1 VTSTI
6 NHPLNRKLRMAL
18 VGGSGG
24 GFIGRVHAI
33 AATLDRR
40 AELVAGAFSSDA
52 NKSRLAAAEFGVAAE
67 RGYGSYRE
75 LIEAESRLP
84 ADQRPD
90 LITVA
95 TPNHTH
101 YEIAAAALEAGFHV
115 CCEKPMT
122 IDAQQALQLTR
133 LVERT
138 GAVFVL
144 AHGYSGYPLVRQA
157 REMIA
162 AGELGRI
169 HAVRVTYLQG
179 GLWGIQ
185 PGQPLARG
193 AWKADPAKAG
203 PSGTMA
209 DLGTHAFHLLRFTTD
224 LTPLEISA
232 TLANV
237 HPARPLDDYGHAV
250 VRCDG
255 GALTAITVSQVTH
268 GRLNDLTLEVDGS
281 RGSLVWRQEDP
292 DRLTLRRHGQPA
304 QIYERNRRTAYSDIV
319 QAACR
324 LPGGHPEGVLEAFAN
339 VYCDAFDAIVQR
351 ATGQRAELRRTIYP
365 NVYDGLEGVWFVQQC
380 LASHRDQGS
389 WRAFPRAQTDTA
401 NGGLRIGES
410 ITVAIS
416 K

>member
-1 VTSTI
+1 MTSSI

-24 GFIGRVHAI
+24 GFIGRVHVL

-40 AELVAGAFSSDA
+40 AELVAGAFSSDPA
-52 NKSRLAAAEFGVAAE
+52 KSRLAAVEFGVAAQ

-90 LITVA
+90 FLTIA

-101 YEIAAAALEAGFHV
+101 FEIAAAALQAGFHV
-115 CCEKPMT
+115 VCEKPMT
-122 IDAQQALQLTR
+122 IDAEQALQLAR
-133 LVERT
+133 LVEQT
-138 GAVFVL
+138 GAVFVV

-162 AGELGRI
+162 AGELGQI

-185 PGQPLARG
+185 PGQPPARG

-203 PSGTMA
+203 PSGAMA
-209 DLGTHAFHLLRFTTD
+209 DIGTHAFHLLRFTTD

-232 TLANV
+232 TLANI

-250 VRCDG
+250 LRCAG
-255 GALTAITVSQVTH
+255 GALATISVSQVTH

-281 RGSLVWRQEDP
+281 RASLVWRQEEP
-292 DRLTLRRHGQPA
+292 DRLTVRRHGQPV
-304 QIYERNRRTAYSDIV
+304 QVYERNRRTAYSGAV

-324 LPGGHPEGVLEAFAN
+324 LPGGHPEGMLEAFAN
-339 VYCDAFDAIVQR
+339 VYCDGFDDMVRHASGQNVQ
-351 ATGQRAELRRTIYP
+351 LRKTIYP
-365 NVYDGLEGVWFVQQC
+365 NVSDGVEGVRFVQQC
-380 LASHRDQGS
+380 VDSHRDRGR
-389 WRAFPRAQTDTA
+389 WKAFPQPQT
-401 NGGLRIGES
+401 G
-410 ITVAIS
+410 
-416 K
+416 

>member
-1 VTSTI
+1 
-6 NHPLNRKLRMAL
+6 MAL

-33 AATLDRR
+33 AATLDQR
-40 AELVAGAFSSDA
+40 AELVAGAFSSDPE
-52 NKSRLAAAEFGVAAE
+52 KSQFAAAEFGVAPQ

-90 LITVA
+90 FVTVA

-101 YEIAAAALEAGFHV
+101 YEIAAAALQAGFHV
-115 CCEKPMT
+115 VCEKPMT
-122 IDAQQALQLTR
+122 IDAEHALQLAR
-133 LVERT
+133 LVEQT

-162 AGELGRI
+162 AGEFGQI
-169 HAVRVTYLQG
+169 HAVRVSYMQG

-185 PGQPLARG
+185 PGQPPTRG

-203 PSGTMA
+203 PSGAMA
-209 DLGTHAFHLLRFTTD
+209 DIGTHAFHLLRFTTD

-237 HPARPLDDYGHAV
+237 HPARPLDDYGHALI
-250 VRCDG
+250 RCDG
-255 GALTAITVSQVTH
+255 GALATISVSQVTH

-281 RGSLVWRQEDP
+281 RASLVWRQEDP
-292 DRLTLRRHGQPA
+292 DRLTVRRHSPPVQV
-304 QIYERNRRTAYSDIV
+304 YERNRRMAYSGAV

-339 VYCDAFDAIVQR
+339 VYRDGFDAIVRR
-351 ATGQRAELRRTIYP
+351 AAGQRVELRRTTYP
-365 NVYDGLEGVWFVQQC
+365 NVYDGLEGVWFVQQSV
-380 LASHRDQGS
+380 ASHRDH
-389 WRAFPRAQTDTA
+389 
-401 NGGLRIGES
+401 GGWKALSAAG
-410 ITVAIS
+410 
-416 K
+416 